1 MSAKTTDR
9 RIRVLIPVADGT
21 EDIEAVAPA
30 DLLRRAGCDVCIAS
44 VDGEVVAC
52 GRGTRLVADARW
64 ETVDPAQYDAIV
76 VPGGAHG
83 VERLATHPGVLD
95 ALRAAA
101 AADRWIAAICA
112 GPLVLQAAGVIRGRP
127 VTCHPA
133 TAARL
138 ADAVRQNEPVVVNGR
153 FVTSQGAGTAVA
165 FALTLI
171 QCLCGS
177 ETARRVAVDIVA
189 PPP

>member
-1 MSAKTTDR
+1 MSADTTDR
-9 RIRVLIPVADGT
+9 SIRVLMPVADGT
-21 EDIEAVAPA
+21 EDVEAVAPA
-30 DLLRRAGCDVCIAS
+30 DLLRRAGCEVCVTS

-52 GRGTRLVADARW
+52 GRGTRLVADAPW
-64 ETVDPAQYDAIV
+64 EAVDPACYDAIV
-76 VPGGAHG
+76 VPGGARG
-83 VERLATHPGVLD
+83 VDRLAAHTGVLN

-112 GPLVLQAAGVIRGRP
+112 GPLVLQAAGVIRGRA

-133 TAARL
+133 VAARL
-138 ADAVRQNEPVVVNGR
+138 TDATRRNEPVVVDGR
-153 FVTSQGAGTAVA
+153 IVTSQGAGTAVA

-177 ETARRVAVDIVA
+177 ETARRVAADIVA
-189 PPP
+189 PSP